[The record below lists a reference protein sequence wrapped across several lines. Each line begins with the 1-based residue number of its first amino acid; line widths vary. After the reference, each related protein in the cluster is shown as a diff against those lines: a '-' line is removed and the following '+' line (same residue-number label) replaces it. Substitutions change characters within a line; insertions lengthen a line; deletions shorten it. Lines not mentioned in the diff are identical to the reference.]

1 MQKLTICRV
10 DMYERGKMFRFLEWI
25 EAYLYLGTYLG
36 LLHVL
41 LKALKLCT
49 YCLPPKYI
57 AYLT

>member
-1 MQKLTICRV
+1 
-10 DMYERGKMFRFLEWI
+10 MYERGKMFRFLEWI